1 MRRQEFWLIVYGTFL
16 SSLIGVISFLFL
28 LAEKNS
34 SHLIWEIWGHLFPFP
49 ILYKA
54 VVILLGATLLY
65 QFKEKWGNLP
75 RASHDLIEEL
85 KETQRVDYARTWHGL
100 GLALIILTVGA
111 GVGPEAPL
119 LGAVIAFSIWQAD
132 KLRYLK
138 LHSQAFA
145 QLALKDKLIWLFHP
159 YRYLQVYS
167 AEEKLSK
174 RKKIYFAINGL
185 VVFLVLMKMTE
196 QPSFITK
203 LGSSAWQVKDLL
215 VFLPLLLYGYGLGK
229 LYLYVVGL
237 LKQMLNRLDLSVF
250 ARVFLGAGA
259 IFLIALFTPYL
270 MFSGQHSMHLVLEL
284 GLVVSP
290 LALIALSLLKLL
302 FLDICMETGWSG
314 GDIFPISFASILQGY
329 ALAQLLPNFDPLFV
343 VLVVSIAMAASILKQ
358 EVIAVI
364 FIALFFPL
372 NLWPIAGMI
381 LAMLFLFKKGIAK
394 WLQV

>member
-1 MRRQEFWLIVYGTFL
+1 
-16 SSLIGVISFLFL
+16 
-28 LAEKNS
+28 
-34 SHLIWEIWGHLFPFP
+34 
-49 ILYKA
+49 
-54 VVILLGATLLY
+54 
-65 QFKEKWGNLP
+65 
-75 RASHDLIEEL
+75 
-85 KETQRVDYARTWHGL
+85 
-100 GLALIILTVGA
+100 
-111 GVGPEAPL
+111 
-119 LGAVIAFSIWQAD
+119 
-132 KLRYLK
+132 
-138 LHSQAFA
+138 
-145 QLALKDKLIWLFHP
+145 
-159 YRYLQVYS
+159 
-167 AEEKLSK
+167 
-174 RKKIYFAINGL
+174 
-185 VVFLVLMKMTE
+185 MTE

-270 MFSGQHSMHLVLEL
+270 MVSGQHSMHLVLEL

-394 WLQV
+394 WRQV